1 MTGNGGI
8 GAIGYFMREGLRS
21 AIKNGVMSLASVSV
35 LTACLLIMGSFLMVS
50 QNIANILS
58 DLEQQ
63 NEMVVFLDEALDEER
78 TEEVGEKLKGLE
90 NVRNVE
96 FVSKEDALKEWKA
109 DIPDAEAIFAG
120 ITENPLR
127 NSYRIFLKDLSKME
141 ETTRVLKTF
150 PEIVNIR
157 GRLDVSQNLIR
168 LQNVLSLVMIWLF
181 VVLTVISVFI
191 ISNTIRSAMF
201 ARRKEINIM
210 KHVGATDWFIRW
222 PFVFEGIFIGGLGGL
237 IAFGLQTALYT
248 YISEKVLSGIELVR
262 LMPVTAFF
270 PELLIGFLAVGVVI
284 GTLSST
290 LSVRKYL
297 NA

>member
-1 MTGNGGI
+1 
-8 GAIGYFMREGLRS
+8 
-21 AIKNGVMSLASVSV
+21 
-35 LTACLLIMGSFLMVS
+35 
-50 QNIANILS
+50 
-58 DLEQQ
+58 
-63 NEMVVFLDEALDEER
+63 
-78 TEEVGEKLKGLE
+78 
-90 NVRNVE
+90 
-96 FVSKEDALKEWKA
+96 
-109 DIPDAEAIFAG
+109 
-120 ITENPLR
+120 
-127 NSYRIFLKDLSKME
+127 
-141 ETTRVLKTF
+141 
-150 PEIVNIR
+150 
-157 GRLDVSQNLIR
+157 
-168 LQNVLSLVMIWLF
+168 MIWLF